1 MFWKAKQNAF
11 LTHLKCNWIW
21 IWLFWGK
28 FEKVKLIPGTS
39 GHFLRDVQ
47 GTHGRHFGET
57 QWTHQPST
65 FSAFVTLL
73 QPATRTCCTQPDVF
87 TISYRLWSYKLK
99 LCCSDDIYVTV
110 QVYGVKNFQFFKQIM
125 KSSYFTLTN
134 CTFVVAYLSQMVCAG
149 IVLRVFQFPLEPSPI
164 HLHHHS
170 MLWWKDCNCDIVR
183 YHACESSG
191 LLDRLPWRGQGIHV
205 QQWSFKYE
213 IINLNN
219 IVFLSL

>member
-1 MFWKAKQNAF
+1 MYWKATQNAL
-11 LTHLKCNWIW
+11 LTHLNCDWLW

-39 GHFLRDVQ
+39 GRFLRDVQ
-47 GTHGRHFGET
+47 GTHGRLFGET

-65 FSAFVTLL
+65 FSAFLTLL
-73 QPATRTCCTQPDVF
+73 QPATRTCCTLPDV
-87 TISYRLWSYKLK
+87 LCHKLK
-99 LCCSDDIYVTV
+99 LWCLVDIYVSNVTV

-134 CTFVVAYLSQMVCAG
+134 CTPVVAYLSQMVCAG
-149 IVLRVFQFPLEPSPI
+149 IVLRVFQFPLEPSSI

-205 QQWSFKYE
+205 QQRRFKYE
-213 IINLNN
+213 T
-219 IVFLSL
+219 SW